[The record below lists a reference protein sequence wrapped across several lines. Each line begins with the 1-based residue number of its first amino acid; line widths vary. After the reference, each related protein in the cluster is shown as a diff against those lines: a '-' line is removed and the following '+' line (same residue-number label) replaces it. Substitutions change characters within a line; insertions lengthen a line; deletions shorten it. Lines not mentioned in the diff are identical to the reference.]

1 MRLPRRSSVLLPLV
15 VGLSACAT
23 VKKWQEVQSGP
34 MTLAEV
40 YDGIELTAAGDG
52 LTASAADSD
61 RGLGIWQSRW
71 RERYLGGVARP
82 GRYRLRCEILIDEG
96 ATDKGWVVRYHVE
109 QQKVADLTKSRD
121 PAESD
126 WSSDGQDQDRE
137 FLFGSRLALR
147 LRSPNSPLKPS
158 H

>member
-1 MRLPRRSSVLLPLV
+1 MLPRCQLLLWLLLWLP
-15 VGLSACAT
+15 ACSTA
-23 VKKWQEVQSGP
+23 KKWQEVQSGP

-40 YDGIELTAAGDG
+40 YDGIEQTAVGDG
-52 LTASAADSD
+52 LAASAPDSD

-96 ATDKGWVVRYHVE
+96 TAEKGWVVRYHVE
-109 QQKVADLTKSRD
+109 RQKVSDLTRSRD
-121 PAESD
+121 PAEND
-126 WSSDGQDQDRE
+126 WSSDGQDQESE

-147 LRSPNSPLKPS
+147 LRSPNSPLKPAN
-158 H
+158 